1 MRTELEKKLAIL
13 SFQKDKL
20 VIPEYNFFGDNNHKA
35 IDIAIQCI
43 NGDYDHDDIYAMAEE
58 DPDDEWAEPELSDG
72 EKDIVIGVLDW
83 LDGSSGEELVELLF
97 SSDSLVTELPTDKV
111 TTKPKFT
118 ICPNLCKECPF
129 SKESP
134 KSWIADY
141 EPSDFQKYMSSEVS
155 FPCHMQ
161 MPDVDTLSPE
171 ACKEAIANG
180 EAKLCRGYV
189 ESIIKSCKSIRDNEQ
204 LKEAIE
210 IVKAQGLSDKSM
222 PIWEFVQHHSLEE
235 KKQ

>member
-1 MRTELEKKLAIL
+1 MC
-13 SFQKDKL
+13 D
-20 VIPEYNFFGDNNHKA
+20 
-35 IDIAIQCI
+35 
-43 NGDYDHDDIYAMAEE
+43 E
-58 DPDDEWAEPELSDG
+58 DPDDEFSEPELTDG

-83 LDGSSGEELVELLF
+83 MDCSSGEELVELLF
-97 SSDSLVTELPTDKV
+97 DENSLVTELPTEPE
-111 TTKPKFT
+111 TCKPKFT

-129 SKESP
+129 SNESA

-141 EPSDFQKYMSSEVS
+141 EPRDFQNYMTNEVS

-161 MPDVDTLSPE
+161 MPDVDTMTPE
-171 ACKEAIANG
+171 ACKEAIEKG

-222 PIWEFVQHHSLEE
+222 PIWEFVKHHTIEE
-235 KKQ
+235 KNQ

>member
-13 SFQKDKL
+13 SFLKDKL

-35 IDIAIQCI
+35 YDIAIECLKGQH
-43 NGDYDHDDIYAMAEE
+43 DYDDIYAMC
-58 DPDDEWAEPELSDG
+58 DTDLDDEWSEPELTDG

-83 LDGSSGEELVELLF
+83 MDCSSGEELIELLF
-97 SSDSLVTELPTDKV
+97 DEGSLVTELPTESD
-111 TTKPKFT
+111 TCKPKFT

-141 EPSDFQKYMSSEVS
+141 KPSDFQKYMTGEVS

-222 PIWEFVQHHSLEE
+222 PIWEFVQHHSL
-235 KKQ
+235 